1 MKIVIDQNVNK
12 LTIFIYFWL
21 ERPIKITE
29 MTNTKN
35 NLFIFP
41 LQKKVKEKRKRKK
54 ENEVFDFSGLRA
66 ERVGE
71 L

>member
-1 MKIVIDQNVNK
+1 
-12 LTIFIYFWL
+12 
-21 ERPIKITE
+21 

-41 LQKKVKEKRKRKK
+41 LQKKEKEKRKRKK